1 MNTRTRQPNTIIDRH
16 QAISLL
22 NPIVAFFNSGG
33 MNRAQSLAALTAAID
48 NVRRSEGKRELEH
61 IGVPTCYADLIATW
75 TRERKFLDSRG
86 RPRALSLSGANGFAS
101 LVKCACA
108 GQDPKKLLSV
118 LIRYRNVRRLSNGK
132 VQLVSPLFR
141 TSAGSKMAFEP
152 ITYFLTDAASTLT
165 HTLKSASASSSP
177 DLFWRTVES
186 IQISRAN
193 AKSFMEF
200 AKKRSLLFLEEMDD
214 WLQAH
219 ASAKARGSKK
229 KPLRVGLGLFSIYSH
244 GPQVFPRQ

>member
-1 MNTRTRQPNTIIDRH
+1 MNTRTRQTNTIIGQH

-22 NPIVAFFNSGG
+22 YPIAAFFSSGG
-33 MNRAQSLAALTAAID
+33 MSTAQSLTAFATAID
-48 NVRRSEGKRELEH
+48 NVRRSEGTRELEH
-61 IGVPTCYADLIATW
+61 IGAPTCYADLIATW

-86 RPRALSLSGANGFAS
+86 RPRALAFSGANGFAS

-108 GQDPKKLLSV
+108 GRDPKKLLNV
-118 LIRYRNVRRLSNGK
+118 LVRYRNVRRLSNGK
-132 VQLVSPLFR
+132 IQLVSPLFR
-141 TSAGSKMAFEP
+141 TSAGSRMAFEP

-165 HTLKSASASSSP
+165 HTLRNANASGSP

-193 AKSFMEF
+193 AKKFAEF

-219 ASAKARGSKK
+219 ATAKARASK

-244 GPQVFPRQ
+244 GVQALPRQ